1 VSEAPGQDRMVLPD
15 SDPWAA
21 PLLQKSIYE
30 LARQRF
36 LRRAHAV
43 ANFNL
48 YDLLTADAGATSPF
62 DLVEDAEEGMI
73 LLQGQHCY
81 PWRVRTGHYPT
92 FGDHICVQFDKPR
105 IRHRWCVSPRNLP
118 ENAVLLHAK
127 VPGARASGKS
137 AFYRFMAV
145 RHPVA
150 KVSKLVP
157 KTSLV
162 ESPALVALA
171 GRELDYK
178 PVRFQP
184 DEPAP
189 GTVRGNDTTIVTTMK
204 NEGPFILEWLAYHR
218 AIGVTDF
225 LVYTNDCT
233 DGTDALLDML
243 QAKGVVQHR
252 DNPYRALDKKP
263 QHAALAAAEDEPV
276 VQQSAWVICMDIDE
290 FLNVKV
296 GRGTLPDLYAA
307 VGEANMISCT
317 WRLFGNSDVRHFTE
331 GFTLLSYH
339 MCAEEFSPKPHQAWG
354 FKTLFRNEGIFRKL
368 GVHRPKGLRPH
379 LWERINWVNGSGRR
393 LHTGEY
399 RNAWRSTARTYGY
412 DLVALNHY
420 AVRNAES
427 FLVKRDR
434 GRVNH
439 VDRDQGLTYWF
450 RMNNNATSDRSIQ
463 RHVPKMKAEFDR
475 LMADPD
481 IARMHRSCVAAHR
494 DKIVELKAKRE
505 NLEFF
510 EQLISER
517 MAKLSRMHRHFGAKV
532 FLEGPDAVPDDIIT
546 DEVGEEFFFTVEE
559 TKAS

>member
-1 VSEAPGQDRMVLPD
+1 V
-15 SDPWAA
+15 
-21 PLLQKSIYE
+21 
-30 LARQRF
+30 
-36 LRRAHAV
+36 
-43 ANFNL
+43 
-48 YDLLTADAGATSPF
+48 
-62 DLVEDAEEGMI
+62 
-73 LLQGQHCY
+73 
-81 PWRVRTGHYPT
+81 
-92 FGDHICVQFDKPR
+92 
-105 IRHRWCVSPRNLP
+105 
-118 ENAVLLHAK
+118 
-127 VPGARASGKS
+127 
-137 AFYRFMAV
+137 
-145 RHPVA
+145 
-150 KVSKLVP
+150 
-157 KTSLV
+157 
-162 ESPALVALA
+162 
-171 GRELDYK
+171 
-178 PVRFQP
+178 
-184 DEPAP
+184 
-189 GTVRGNDTTIVTTMK
+189 
-204 NEGPFILEWLAYHR
+204 
-218 AIGVTDF
+218 
-225 LVYTNDCT
+225 
-233 DGTDALLDML
+233 
-243 QAKGVVQHR
+243 
-252 DNPYRALDKKP
+252 
-263 QHAALAAAEDEPV
+263 AEDEPV
-276 VQQSAWVICMDIDE
+276 VQQSAWVICMDVDE

-317 WRLFGNSDVRHFTE
+317 WRLFGNSDVHHFTE

-379 LWERINWVNGSGRR
+379 LWEKINWVNGSGRR

-412 DLVALNHY
+412 DLVTLNHY

-463 RHVPKMKAEFDR
+463 RHVPKMKMEFDR
-475 LMADPD
+475 LMADAD

-494 DKIVELKAKRE
+494 DKIGELKAKGE

-510 EQLISER
+510 EQLTSER

-532 FLEGPDAVPDDIIT
+532 FIEGPDAVPDDIIT